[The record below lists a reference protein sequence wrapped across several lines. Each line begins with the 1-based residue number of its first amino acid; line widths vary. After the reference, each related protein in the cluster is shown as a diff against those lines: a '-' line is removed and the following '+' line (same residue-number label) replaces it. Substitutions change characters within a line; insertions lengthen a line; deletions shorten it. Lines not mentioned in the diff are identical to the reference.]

1 MKAEKPAGAGA
12 ASGEAEGRIS
22 KQPALGRLCGGTN
35 RASSPTGVEGGRT
48 GDIEDPRFGLR
59 KPREV
64 AGSWNGDRRQ
74 AKRGAI
80 LGMRR
85 ASRQGV
91 GGVLRAIDGHGSVTP
106 TCPPAD

>member
-1 MKAEKPAGAGA
+1 MKARNPTGARA
-12 ASGEAEGRIS
+12 ASAEAEGRIS

-48 GDIEDPRFGLR
+48 GGIEDPRFGLR
-59 KPREV
+59 KPCEV
-64 AGSWNGDRRQ
+64 AGYWNGDRRQ
-74 AKRGAI
+74 AKKEAI

-91 GGVLRAIDGHGSVTP
+91 GGVLRAVDSHGSVTP